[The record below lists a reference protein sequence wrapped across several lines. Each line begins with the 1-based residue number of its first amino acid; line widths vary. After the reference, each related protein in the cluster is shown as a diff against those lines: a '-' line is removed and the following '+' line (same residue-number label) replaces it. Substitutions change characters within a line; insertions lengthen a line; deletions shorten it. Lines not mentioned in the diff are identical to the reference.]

1 MNPVT
6 STLDDSTVKCKVIIL
21 VILLIVPLSFT

>member
-6 STLDDSTVKCKVIIL
+6 SILDDSTVKYKVIIL
-21 VILLIVPLSFT
+21 VILLIVPLIFT

>member
-6 STLDDSTVKCKVIIL
+6 SILGDSTVKYKVIIL
-21 VILLIVPLSFT
+21 VILLIVPLIFT